1 MKNISKS
8 YNLLLLFAILLA
20 VIGIISPFIPK
31 IFLDK
36 HQLSDLALIG
46 DWWGGTSAVFLAM
59 AGIILLIL
67 NYLSQ
72 REELELT
79 RQELTETRNEFIEQ
93 NQTLKIEKF
102 ENTLFNLLKHRN
114 IIIDSL
120 VLNINSLSFPP
131 QISNPDE
138 LYQKGRNCFKYFV
151 DELHSIYPDPKPE
164 FEFNYELKL
173 AKAVYNSFS
182 EKYTSLLNH
191 YFRYNKFIIKFIDNT
206 DFLNEREKQLYVEIL
221 VYQISNPELVIF
233 FYMGLSE
240 YGECQGYKELFE
252 KFKVFKNVYLNA
264 AFRIEHKAFYEHLES
279 EE

>member
-102 ENTLFNLLKHRN
+102 ENKLFNLLKHRN

-120 VLNINSLSFPP
+120 VLNINYLCLP
-131 QISNPDE
+131 Q
-138 LYQKGRNCFKYFV
+138 
-151 DELHSIYPDPKPE
+151 
-164 FEFNYELKL
+164 
-173 AKAVYNSFS
+173 
-182 EKYTSLLNH
+182 
-191 YFRYNKFIIKFIDNT
+191 
-206 DFLNEREKQLYVEIL
+206 
-221 VYQISNPELVIF
+221 
-233 FYMGLSE
+233 
-240 YGECQGYKELFE
+240 
-252 KFKVFKNVYLNA
+252 
-264 AFRIEHKAFYEHLES
+264 
-279 EE
+279 